1 MLGRPDLSF
10 KSQREALGQ
19 AAEAAPT
26 SDIYGQAMQSAQS
39 LLNTA
44 SGIGFKHK
52 TANVTG
58 ISPEILKELWD
69 GRNSGIQSEIDKTNE
84 QINKLHEG
92 NAENVA
98 NINMSERATQLTQLA
113 MKHGF
118 SPSLAQAFVL
128 NMQDESGLR
137 NDVVEGTANI
147 HGTKGQGLFQLTDVA
162 EGKGR
167 RSDYLNFMKTNG
179 RNDYWSD
186 DSQMAFAWFE
196 RNGSEKANWDRVE
209 AMNGVGN
216 QASGIV
222 QHVLRP
228 AKEHRIARQNK
239 YLALGY

>member
-10 KSQREALGQ
+10 KGQREALGQ
-19 AAEAAPT
+19 AAQATPT
-26 SDIYGQAMQSAQS
+26 GDIYGQAMQSAQN
-39 LLNTA
+39 LLQSAANIGFQNRPVDV
-44 SGIGFKHK
+44 SGI
-52 TANVTG
+52 
-58 ISPEILKELWD
+58 SKETLEALWK
-69 GRNSGIQSEIDKTNE
+69 GRNSGIQSEIDKTND
-84 QINKLHEG
+84 QINRLHEG

-98 NINMSERATQLTQLA
+98 NINSSERATQLTQLA
-113 MKHGF
+113 IKHGF

-137 NDVVEGTANI
+137 NDVVEGTANV

-162 EGKGR
+162 EGRGR
-167 RSDYLNFMKTNG
+167 RTDYLNFMKANG
-179 RNDYWSD
+179 RNDFWSD
-186 DSQMAFAWFE
+186 DSQMAFAWYE
-196 RNGSEKANWDRVE
+196 RNGTEKANWDRVE

-228 AKEHRIARQNK
+228 AREHRIARQNK